1 MVVLVLKPTTT
12 RFAKPLRFNPVLV
25 MFFIIFSKPLFKYCR
40 KTVFLP
46 EFQRR
51 ESLCG
56 SLRFFAYLSVKTKR
70 REPQRLFAESRRA
83 IYLIPFSK
91 QPRTKIIAR
100 KIHCFNHK
108 EISPPNKDIS
118 ITFDSGLVINHF
130 NEKPLS

>member
-46 EFQRR
+46 KFQRR

-56 SLRFFAYLSVKTKR
+56 SFRISAV
-70 REPQRLFAESRRA
+70 QQNAESRRA
-83 IYLIPFSK
+83 IVNPANAAFRLAKKKTQHLFSGQFPVRQSSSLK
-91 QPRTKIIAR
+91 
-100 KIHCFNHK
+100 K
-108 EISPPNKDIS
+108 EHIYNVMLHLRCK
-118 ITFDSGLVINHF
+118 FAKN
-130 NEKPLS
+130 